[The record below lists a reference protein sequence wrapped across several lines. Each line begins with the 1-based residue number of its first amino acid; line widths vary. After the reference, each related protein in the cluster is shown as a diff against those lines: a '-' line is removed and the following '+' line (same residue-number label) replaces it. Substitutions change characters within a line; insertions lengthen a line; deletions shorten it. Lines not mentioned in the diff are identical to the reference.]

1 MRRLLFFYSLILS
14 VLAVKASEIR
24 FTISDGIDS
33 LELKAKIENN
43 VINLLNEINSACSES
58 RALDFSKMKVE
69 DSARQS
75 MAMLWDNTHFM
86 CTDDDIIEHCI
97 MTGAGYQVRNIP
109 LLMKPI
115 GERVFNEEEFQEAVI
130 SFDRLG
136 NVESFYLSISMNL
149 YMNVIKSNFEVIDIR
164 RRQLILDNTEKM
176 ITAYYQRNINMLKDA
191 MSYQTIVDLSE
202 CKEPEKCDWAK
213 QMKRNFDLYL
223 DHLES
228 ALVKGLKVKCHI
240 DDIEVMR
247 HPVNPNFYGVTIKKG
262 WNIDKSHD
270 EGYLFQSWDFTNEND
285 PQIQVITWQPEMV
298 NGKPISRDEVYSL
311 SDFDI

>member
-1 MRRLLFFYSLILS
+1 
-14 VLAVKASEIR
+14 
-24 FTISDGIDS
+24 
-33 LELKAKIENN
+33 
-43 VINLLNEINSACSES
+43 
-58 RALDFSKMKVE
+58 
-69 DSARQS
+69 
-75 MAMLWDNTHFM
+75 
-86 CTDDDIIEHCI
+86 
-97 MTGAGYQVRNIP
+97 
-109 LLMKPI
+109 
-115 GERVFNEEEFQEAVI
+115 
-130 SFDRLG
+130 
-136 NVESFYLSISMNL
+136 
-149 YMNVIKSNFEVIDIR
+149 
-164 RRQLILDNTEKM
+164 
-176 ITAYYQRNINMLKDA
+176 MLKDA